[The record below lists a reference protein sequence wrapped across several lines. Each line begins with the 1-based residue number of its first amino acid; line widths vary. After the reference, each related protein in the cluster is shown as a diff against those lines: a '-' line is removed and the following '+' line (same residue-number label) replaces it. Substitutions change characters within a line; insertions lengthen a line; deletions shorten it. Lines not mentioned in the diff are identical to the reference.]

1 MTVHEHGYLSP
12 LLESKGTASND
23 MLILIADQVAKLQ
36 DVQTLL
42 YERQHTHEAEAL
54 LQQLNQVREANNLP
68 PLTLTPL
75 GVNPTCSNDQRI
87 STKLFVAKGVL
98 TFVWDR

>member
-1 MTVHEHGYLSP
+1 
-12 LLESKGTASND
+12 
-23 MLILIADQVAKLQ
+23 MLILIADQVARLQ

-54 LQQLNQVREANNLP
+54 VQQLNQVREAKNLP

-75 GVNPTCSNDQRI
+75 GVNSTCFNDRRI
-87 STKLFVAKGVL
+87 NTLLFVASVL
-98 TFVWDR
+98 TFVLDEMP

>member
-1 MTVHEHGYLSP
+1 
-12 LLESKGTASND
+12 
-23 MLILIADQVAKLQ
+23 MLILIADQVARLQ

-75 GVNPTCSNDQRI
+75 GVNPACSNDQRI
-87 STKLFVAKGVL
+87 NTLLFVAKGVL
-98 TFVWDR
+98 TFVWDRSPRILRSAGPAAMARDGTVIKR